1 MERERRKPQREG
13 RKPQREGRKPERE
26 GRKPQREG
34 KGRGFT
40 PRRLIAMGRV
50 GRDKSRM
57 KYSDRYPRLII
68 RIGDELLGEME
79 KEIKKSGMNSSEITK
94 KALSE
99 YFERSTVEN

>member
-1 MERERRKPQREG
+1 MDSEPQYNLDPIQTAWVE
-13 RKPQREGRKPERE
+13 
-26 GRKPQREG
+26 
-34 KGRGFT
+34 
-40 PRRLIAMGRV
+40 RV

-94 KALSE
+94 KVLSE
-99 YFERSTVEN
+99 YFERSRVAN

>member
-1 MERERRKPQREG
+1 MERKRTEA
-13 RKPQREGRKPERE
+13 
-26 GRKPQREG
+26 
-34 KGRGFT
+34 
-40 PRRLIAMGRV
+40 RRLVAGRRSERDRKKTRARLLVAMRRRRIIGE
-50 GRDKSRM
+50 DKSRM

-99 YFERSTVEN
+99 YFERSKVVN

>member
-1 MERERRKPQREG
+1 MEDRKTRAIRLVAGRRK
-13 RKPQREGRKPERE
+13 ERD
-26 GRKPQREG
+26 RNKTKARLLVAMRRRRIIG
-34 KGRGFT
+34 K
-40 PRRLIAMGRV
+40 
-50 GRDKSRM
+50 DKSEM

>member
-1 MERERRKPQREG
+1 MEDKKTRAKRFVAMRRGAEG
-13 RKPQREGRKPERE
+13 DRRRTRV
-26 GRKPQREG
+26 RA
-34 KGRGFT
+34 
-40 PRRLIAMGRV
+40 RRLVAMRRIGK
-50 GRDKSRM
+50 DKSGM